1 MSPRLARRIEDFGLT
16 IFSEMT
22 ALAVKQQAINLGQ
35 GFPDFDGP
43 ESIKATAVR
52 AIQDGMNQY
61 AVGVGQ
67 PDLRVA
73 VAEHAQRHY
82 GMAVD
87 PATMVTVTSGATEAI
102 FSAML
107 GLIDPGDEV
116 IVLEPFYDCYVPAV
130 LMAGGVPRFVQLHP
144 PQPGQTEWRL
154 DLDELNAA
162 FNARTRAILINT
174 PHNPT
179 GKVFSAD
186 ELKAV
191 AILCVAWDV
200 VAITDEVYEH
210 LVYGAARHVRLA
222 TQPGMAERTITIGSL
237 GKSFSFT
244 GWKVGWAIAAPDLT
258 PAVRRTHQY
267 ITFATPIP
275 FQTAAAAALT
285 GGDAVVQALAED
297 FERKRDF
304 LVGVLDEIGLQPGVP
319 AGGYFILTDYRGINV
334 PAELKDDSAA
344 FCRWLTTE
352 IGVAAIPLSA
362 FYSPEHLGE
371 TRGRVRFAFCKQQST
386 LERAAQRLLRLAS

>member
-1 MSPRLARRIEDFGLT
+1 MSPRLAKRVEDFGTT

-22 ALAVKQQAINLGQ
+22 ALAVRQNAINLGQ

-43 ESIKATAVR
+43 ESVKAAAVR
-52 AIQDGMNQY
+52 AINDGQNQY

-67 PDLRVA
+67 PALRAA
-73 VAEHAQRHY
+73 VAEHARRHY
-82 GMAVD
+82 SQAVD
-87 PATMVTVTSGATEAI
+87 PDRMVTITCGATEAI
-102 FSAML
+102 FSAIQ

-116 IVLEPFYDCYVPAV
+116 ILLEPFYDCYVPAV
-130 LMAGGVPRFVQLHP
+130 HMAGGIPRYVPLHP
-144 PQPGQTEWRL
+144 PGPGENAWRL

-162 FNARTRAILINT
+162 FNPRTRAILINT

-179 GKVFSAD
+179 GKVFTAD
-186 ELKAV
+186 ELKAI

-210 LVYGAARHVRLA
+210 LVYGAARHLRLA
-222 TQPGMAERTITIGSL
+222 QQPGMADRTITIGSL

-244 GWKVGWAIAAPDLT
+244 GWKVGWAIAAPELT

-275 FQTAAAAALT
+275 LQVAAAAALLD
-285 GGDAVVQALAED
+285 GDSVVRALAED
-297 FERKRDF
+297 FERKRDY
-304 LVGVLDEIGLQPGVP
+304 LVGVLDEIGLRPGVP
-319 AGGYFILTDYRGINV
+319 DGGYFILTDVSDLSARVGV
-334 PAELKDDSAA
+334 GDDGAT

-362 FYSPEHLGE
+362 FYSPDHVGQ
-371 TRGRVRFAFCKQQST
+371 TRGRVRFAFCKQQTT
-386 LERAAQRLLRLAS
+386 LERAAERLLRLRR

>member
-1 MSPRLARRIEDFGLT
+1 MSPRFAQRISDFGLT

-22 ALAVKQQAINLGQ
+22 ALAVRHGAINLGQ

-43 ESIKATAVR
+43 ESVKATALR
-52 AIQDGMNQY
+52 GIAEGQNQY

-67 PDLRVA
+67 PALRAA
-73 VAEHAQRHY
+73 VAEHARRYY
-82 GMAVD
+82 GQEVD
-87 PATMVTVTSGATEAI
+87 SESMVTVTCGATEAI
-102 FSAML
+102 FAAMQ

-116 IVLEPFYDCYVPAV
+116 IMFEPFYDCYVPAV
-130 LMAGGVPRFVQLHP
+130 QMAGGVPRFVALHP
-144 PQPGQTEWRL
+144 PEAGGASWRL

-162 FNARTRAILINT
+162 FNARTRVILINT

-179 GKVFSAD
+179 GKVFTAD
-186 ELKAV
+186 ELKAI

-222 TQPGMAERTITIGSL
+222 TMPGMAERTITVGSL

-244 GWKVGWAIAAPDLT
+244 GWKVGWAIAAPELT

-275 FQTAAAAALT
+275 LQMAAAEALT
-285 GGDAVVQALAED
+285 GGEAIIRALAED
-297 FERKRDF
+297 FERKRDY
-304 LVGVLDEIGLQPGVP
+304 LVGVLAEIGLAPNVP
-319 AGGYFILTDYRGINV
+319 DGGYFVLTDVREASARAG
-334 PAELKDDSAA
+334 LGDDGPA

-352 IGVAAIPLSA
+352 VGVAAIPLSA
-362 FYSPEHLGE
+362 FYSVEHLDQ
-371 TRGRVRFAFCKQQST
+371 TRGRIRFAFCKQQAT
-386 LERAAQRLLRLAS
+386 LEQAAERLRRLSA